1 MTVDGNDPC
10 NNHEVILDSIADGVL
25 TVNAQMVITSFNR
38 SAQQIT
44 QVPREEA
51 IGRKCF
57 EVMRG
62 EMCES
67 ECCIKQTLE
76 TGKSCKNLPV
86 YILRADNKRIPVSV
100 NHQCAAR

>member
-1 MTVDGNDPC
+1 MTTAGNGSYD
-10 NNHEVILDSIADGVL
+10 NHEVILDSIAEGVL
-25 TVNAQMVITSFNR
+25 TVNAEMIITSFNR

-44 QVPREEA
+44 RVPREDA

-67 ECCIKQTLE
+67 ECCIKQAN
-76 TGKSCKNLPV
+76 SC
-86 YILRADNKRIPVSV
+86 
-100 NHQCAAR
+100 QCHNQCSAR